1 MTSVRPSLEG
11 VLSDSREDAVRLRRN
26 GHLAQ
31 ADTIERVCAAVSEAA
46 TDFITWISEGEAM
59 MRSGRGPDYFRA
71 RRQTWAE
78 DGLAEQRGRTWY
90 YRRCVVERRKLA
102 SITRAEARR
111 GKTA

>member
-1 MTSVRPSLEG
+1 VNGRPPLER
-11 VLSDSREDAVRLRRN
+11 VLADFREDAAVLRRR
-26 GHLAQ
+26 GHASQ
-31 ADTIERVCAAVSEAA
+31 ADTIESVCNAVRDAAI
-46 TDFITWISEGEAM
+46 DFVTWISEGEAM
-59 MRSGRGPDYFRA
+59 MRSGRGADYFRS
-71 RRQTWAE
+71 RRQLWSE

>member
-1 MTSVRPSLEG
+1 MNARLPLER
-11 VLSDSREDAVRLRRN
+11 VLADFREEAAVLRRR
-26 GHLAQ
+26 GHSVQ
-31 ADTIERVCAAVSEAA
+31 ADTIESVCTAVGESAI
-46 TDFITWISEGEAM
+46 DFVTWISEAEAM
-59 MRSGRGPDYFRA
+59 MRSGRGADYFKA
-71 RRQTWAE
+71 RRQLWAE